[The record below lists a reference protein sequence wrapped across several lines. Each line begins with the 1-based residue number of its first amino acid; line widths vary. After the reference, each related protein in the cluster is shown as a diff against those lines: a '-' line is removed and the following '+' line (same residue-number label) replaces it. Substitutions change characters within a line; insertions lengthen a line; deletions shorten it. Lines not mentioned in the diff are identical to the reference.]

1 MAILALLARDASA
14 AELQAVVAELLDRAA
29 DDERSEIIEVGRYAS
44 EVQRAR
50 EEDRRRARGLTAL
63 SDTAADLAGRR
74 DIDELLTAICR
85 RARLLLSTDV
95 AYITLWDPVA
105 GDTYVHTTDG
115 IVSEP
120 FRSMRLP
127 TGTGLGG
134 LVAQT
139 GLPEATADYV
149 ADQRLRHDRD
159 VDRRVAVEGLR
170 AIVAA
175 PLMRANEVIGVL
187 LSGSR
192 EVRQFDPAE
201 VALFVSLASH
211 AAIALENARLIQ
223 GSKQTLADLE
233 HAHQALQRHAL
244 HVERVG
250 DVYAELAAIALGG
263 DIHDLL
269 DAVARQIPGE
279 IELRSPTGELVHA
292 STTANWAPDSERWL
306 DVAVAAG
313 SDELGALR
321 MRSSDDDALV
331 TELLQRTS
339 VILAGVLLARQA
351 QTDAEHRH
359 RGVILEELLAAHRT
373 PSADLQ
379 RRAVRAGIPLHNE
392 VLVLAIEVDESAQ
405 RWAWLRAT
413 RIATDR
419 SATVGTVGG
428 RLVVIDADGDPHAAA
443 AAWAAGMQSQGG
455 ARPTIGIATGAIGAA
470 GIRAAHR
477 DASAALSILLALE
490 RTGSS
495 ATSAEL
501 GFFGQMLV
509 HARPGE
515 LAEFLGRTLG
525 AVKAYDAERATD
537 LLPTLDAVLT
547 HEGHHANAARSLG
560 IHVNTL
566 YQRLERLDEV
576 LGEGWRDADRRL
588 ELHLAVRLHS
598 VERKLDRA

>member
-149 ADQRLRHDRD
+149 ADQRLKHDRD

-306 DVAVAAG
+306 KVAVAAG
-313 SDELGALR
+313 SDELGVLR

-392 VLVLAIEVDESAQ
+392 VVVLAIEVDESAQ

-428 RLVVIDADGDPHAAA
+428 RLVVIDADDDPHAAA

-515 LAEFLGRTLG
+515 LADFLGRTLG

-598 VERKLDRA
+598 VEQKLDRA